1 MATLE
6 TSFLHDQLEE
16 RKRRLQAAIA
26 VAPPNAGLA
35 GLLHEVDSALERMTK
50 GSYGQCQECHEPVE
64 TGPPAG
70 RPASAL
76 LSGPPNRTGTGR
88 AAA

>member
-35 GLLHEVDSALERMTK
+35 GLLHEVD
-50 GSYGQCQECHEPVE
+50 
-64 TGPPAG
+64 
-70 RPASAL
+70 
-76 LSGPPNRTGTGR
+76 
-88 AAA
+88 